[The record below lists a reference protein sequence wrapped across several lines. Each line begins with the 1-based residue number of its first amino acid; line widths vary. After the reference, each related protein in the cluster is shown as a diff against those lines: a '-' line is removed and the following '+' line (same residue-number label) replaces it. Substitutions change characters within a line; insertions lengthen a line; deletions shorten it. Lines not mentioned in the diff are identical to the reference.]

1 MVKIIKLSQIHAAIN
16 DTITNALV
24 GTDFSQV
31 TIYSED
37 EKSAFQSNTDGT
49 VTALLRPSLRITF
62 DSTQAGKFNS
72 QLKERNLTVRI
83 YFFAQDK
90 YKYKK
95 DNLKMQDLIENAFLE
110 DVQVTPSFFMPISN
124 EEGVQSQIID
134 TVLECSFDLYSLEEI
149 YDDSA
154 LEPIEE
160 LNFNLN
166 LEEE

>member
-16 DTITNALV
+16 TTIENALV
-24 GTDFSQV
+24 RTDFSQV

-37 EKSAFQSNTDGT
+37 EKSAFQINNDGS
-49 VTALLRPSLRITF
+49 VIALLRPSLRITF
-62 DSTQAGKFNS
+62 DSAQASKFNS

-110 DVQVTPSFFMPISN
+110 DVQITPSFFMPISN
-124 EEGVQSQIID
+124 EEGVQSQVID

-160 LNFNLN
+160 LNLN
-166 LEEE
+166 LENNE

>member
-16 DTITNALV
+16 TTITNALV

-31 TIYSED
+31 PIYSED
-37 EKSAFQSNTDGT
+37 EKRAFQTNDNGSI
-49 VTALLRPSLRITF
+49 TALLRPSLRITF
-62 DSTQAGKFNS
+62 DNTQAGKFNS

-95 DNLKMQDLIENAFLE
+95 DNLKMQDILENAFLE
-110 DVQVTPSFFMPISN
+110 DVQVTPSFFMPVSN
-124 EEGVQSQIID
+124 EEGVQSQVID